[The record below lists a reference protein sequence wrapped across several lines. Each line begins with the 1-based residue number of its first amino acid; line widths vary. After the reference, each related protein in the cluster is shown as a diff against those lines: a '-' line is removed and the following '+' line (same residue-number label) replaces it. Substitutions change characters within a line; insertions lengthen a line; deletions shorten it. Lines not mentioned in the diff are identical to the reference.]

1 MPKLSLIHIYM
12 PEGKFCNRRP
22 INTEEDLK
30 ALLGDKGGQQ
40 YYKEMEMLEVDTVAL
55 WETLQKTCKSRT
67 RTWLEIDVY
76 KRQALHIHT
85 AGYNIYLSG
94 ESNLGRTYMLREFLA
109 VSYTHLPDAWA

>member
-1 MPKLSLIHIYM
+1 M

-67 RTWLEIDVY
+67 RTWLEICAHCGQ
-76 KRQALHIHT
+76 RHAALQP
-85 AGYNIYLSG
+85 A
-94 ESNLGRTYMLREFLA
+94 NLDALR
-109 VSYTHLPDAWA
+109 VV